1 MLAQIDVTNVDD
13 QTFREFSEEEREFYL
28 LSVYAGAITK
38 NALSHEYHY
47 RLGSIF
53 EQAIAKGFGSDLQDL
68 TFLSPKY
75 DTIVAI
81 RRHVYVFSAAKQY
94 QQVRQMAAFI
104 SETATFQEFA
114 KEAGK
119 VFDVF
124 NKNYLRT
131 EFNTAVGQCLSAR
144 DWVEFEMTKEDF
156 PYLTYRTQ
164 KDARVRDEHAILD
177 GVTRP
182 VDDPFWNTYM
192 PKNGWNCRCFVTKHI
207 KKHVTEVPDSPELQD
222 EKKFPPVFRMNP
234 GKDGLIFDPKHHPY
248 FKVARGDAQLR
259 DNNFNLPIP

>member
-1 MLAQIDVTNVDD
+1 MQELKVTNVDEQD
-13 QTFREFSEEEREFYL
+13 FREFSEQEREYYL
-28 LSVYAGAITK
+28 LSVYAGVITK
-38 NALSHEYHY
+38 NSLNYEYHY

-53 EQAIAKGFGSDLQDL
+53 EQAIAKGFGGPAGNLS
-68 TFLSPKY
+68 FLDPKY

-81 RRHVYVFSAAKQY
+81 RRHTYVFSAAKQY
-94 QQVRQMAAFI
+94 QQVRQMSAFI
-104 SETATFQEFA
+104 TETTSFQEFA
-114 KEAGK
+114 AQAGK

-131 EFNTAVGQCLSAR
+131 EFTTAVGQCMSAR

-177 GVTRP
+177 GVTRR
-182 VDDPFWNTYM
+182 VDDPFWNDYM
-192 PKNGWNCRCFVTKHI
+192 PKNGWNCRCFVTHHER
-207 KKHVTEVPDSPELQD
+207 KKETDVPSMQELQD

-234 GKDGLIFDPKHHPY
+234 GKDGLIFNPKHHPY